1 MASLETT
8 HHLNPRALHCFSLL
22 WSSTEDDKEEAAAGA
37 PAMVKFSK
45 QFEGQLV
52 PEWKEAFV
60 DYWQLKKDVKKLQAA
75 ADGAVALA
83 SPLQPAVAPAHW
95 VMRLPFFHPH
105 GQPAAIQ
112 ACTYQLSLAL
122 PNKVPFDAATP
133 RLENKQACTYTYFAI
148 SISYYYISSYSKV
161 SFRRTI
167 SANKI
172 SFNKRRTHKHQY
184 HKHVEANATATIPP
198 NNMHAAIEFDH
209 YLSPN

>member
-1 MASLETT
+1 MASLET
-8 HHLNPRALHCFSLL
+8 HHPNPRALHCFSL
-22 WSSTEDDKEEAAAGA
+22 WSTEHEEEEAAGA

-75 ADGAVALA
+75 AGDGGAVVPA
-83 SPLQPAVAPAHW
+83 SPLQPAVAPAAHW

-112 ACTYQLSLAL
+112 ACTANFPWL

-133 RLENKQACTYTYFAI
+133 RLENKQAYTHTYFAI
-148 SISYYYISSYSKV
+148 SISYY
-161 SFRRTI
+161 
-167 SANKI
+167 
-172 SFNKRRTHKHQY
+172 
-184 HKHVEANATATIPP
+184 
-198 NNMHAAIEFDH
+198 
-209 YLSPN
+209 